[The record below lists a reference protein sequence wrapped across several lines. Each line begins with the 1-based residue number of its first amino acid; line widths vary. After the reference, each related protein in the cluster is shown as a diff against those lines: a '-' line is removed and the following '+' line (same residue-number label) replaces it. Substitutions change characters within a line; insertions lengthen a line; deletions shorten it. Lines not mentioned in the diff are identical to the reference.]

1 MTTTPPERIV
11 IADDDAPTRALLRT
25 ILSFAPA
32 VEIVGEAADGAEAVR
47 LALERRADA
56 VVLDVNMPGI
66 DGGRAAE
73 VIRAYRPRVK
83 VLFHTAEVD
92 GDLRRRAERLGA
104 PILLKGD
111 PGGTLDAL
119 NELLNGTP
127 EHLEPIVALVVA
139 ALERNRSDGVV
150 IVDGELRLQFYD
162 TGAADLLGDPV
173 PLDLLHRVLR
183 DAVQSREAAT
193 HKIDGRCDVRAV
205 PLLEAGTVLGVAAY
219 LTAPE
224 R

>member
-1 MTTTPPERIV
+1 V
-11 IADDDAPTRALLRT
+11 
-25 ILSFAPA
+25 
-32 VEIVGEAADGAEAVR
+32 
-47 LALERRADA
+47 ADA
-56 VVLDVNMPGI
+56 IVLDVNMPGI

-73 VIRAYRPRVK
+73 VIRAYRPRVN

-104 PILLKGD
+104 PILLEGD

-119 NELLNGTP
+119 DELLNGTP
-127 EHLEPIVALVVA
+127 DHLDPRVALVVA
-139 ALERNRSDGVV
+139 ALERNASDGVV
-150 IVDGELRLQFYD
+150 IVDEELRLQFYD

-173 PLDLLHRVLR
+173 PLDLLQRVLHDAAETR
-183 DAVQSREAAT
+183 DAEVR
-193 HKIDGRCDVRAV
+193 KIDGRCDVRAV
-205 PLLEAGTVLGVAAY
+205 PLLEGGAVVGIAAY